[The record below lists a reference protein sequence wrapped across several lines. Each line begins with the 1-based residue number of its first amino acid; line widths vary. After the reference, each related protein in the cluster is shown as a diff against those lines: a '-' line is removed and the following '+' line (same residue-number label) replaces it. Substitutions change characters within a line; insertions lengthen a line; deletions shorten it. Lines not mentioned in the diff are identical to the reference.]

1 MDVTSGRAVPRPA
14 TFSTVGLPPAR
25 RLELWE
31 RYNAHALVGLDC
43 RTIDGRPLSATQ
55 HNLWLPNVEIAQV
68 TGNPHVIERTLGQIG
83 RHPVHSVLLYVALA
97 GEAFFYHQDGVLM
110 LRPGQA
116 VLCDGD
122 TPFVRGFAQGLTEL
136 VLKVPRTLF
145 DGLAE
150 GTAPRGPR
158 VFDAEPVPALTTLMR
173 SALRTA
179 PDERTESDLLGLL
192 RALVVGARAGGAP
205 SQLRA
210 AQSFIERHLTD
221 RDLSAGRV
229 AAAVGI
235 SERQVS
241 RVFGE
246 YGGVARWIT
255 DRRLDLAGE
264 LLAAAR
270 PGAVSVGD
278 VARRCGFA
286 SQSYFARAFRQ
297 RFARTPLEVLRTFP
311 PSA

>member
-1 MDVTSGRAVPRPA
+1 
-14 TFSTVGLPPAR
+14 
-25 RLELWE
+25 
-31 RYNAHALVGLDC
+31 
-43 RTIDGRPLSATQ
+43 
-55 HNLWLPNVEIAQV
+55 
-68 TGNPHVIERTLGQIG
+68 
-83 RHPVHSVLLYVALA
+83 
-97 GEAFFYHQDGVLM
+97 
-110 LRPGQA
+110 
-116 VLCDGD
+116 
-122 TPFVRGFAQGLTEL
+122 
-136 VLKVPRTLF
+136 
-145 DGLAE
+145 
-150 GTAPRGPR
+150 
-158 VFDAEPVPALTTLMR
+158 MR

-192 RALVVGARAGGAP
+192 RALVVGARAGDAR

-270 PGAVSVGD
+270 PGAVTVGD